1 MLALPALPADRPQT
15 FGEEVANAI
24 SHGIG
29 FLLAVAAYPTLVGFA
44 TERGN
49 PVHVVAINVFASTM
63 MLLYFVSMLYHALP
77 AGRTKLWLMRVDHA
91 AIYLFIAGT
100 YTPFA
105 LGVLRGPWDWSLFG
119 FVWTLAALGAM
130 AKLLNRLSHPLLS
143 TALYVAMGWIA
154 ILAAGPLLRH
164 MPPAGLNWLVAGGL
178 AYTAGVIVFLFDSR
192 FRYAHFAWHLFVL
205 AGSTCH
211 FFAALRYTA

>member
-1 MLALPALPADRPQT
+1 
-15 FGEEVANAI
+15 
-24 SHGIG
+24 
-29 FLLAVAAYPTLVGFA
+29 
-44 TERGN
+44 
-49 PVHVVAINVFASTM
+49 
-63 MLLYFVSMLYHALP
+63 
-77 AGRTKLWLMRVDHA
+77 MRVDHA

-119 FVWTLAALGAM
+119 FVWTLAALGAV

-143 TALYVAMGWIA
+143 TALYVAMGWTA

-164 MPPAGLNWLVAGGL
+164 MPSAGLNWLVAGGL

-192 FRYAHFAWHLFVL
+192 FRYAHFAWHLFVI
-205 AGSTCH
+205 AGSSCH
-211 FFAALRYTA
+211 FFAALRYTGMS